1 MYRGVKAMI
10 IKINWKAVVL
20 SSIFLSVLILNLLNY
35 PFLGDDYVYAFM
47 WQGQDIFT
55 PLPENAR
62 RIQSFSDIFHSL
74 YSHYFTWGGR
84 MVAHFFV
91 MLFMWVGKF
100 WFDIANSF
108 MVVLLMMEMQW
119 IAHEGRITMDI
130 RAGHVALAFFCLWAF
145 NFDWCHTII
154 WLSGACNYL
163 WAMVLLLLFL
173 IPYIRH
179 YFTDGEVEY
188 GSWLAPVMFFL
199 GLAAGDTNEN
209 TICWIGLTGI
219 FYLWKCYRYKTLRP
233 WMIAGFIGL
242 SLGYGLLMLAPGNLV
257 RLADDYKDKFTTHF
271 ALIWL
276 SFLIQSLL
284 WFYLIKAYRWGRK
297 VSVSWRGRRKYFHLA
312 AWLVG
317 MAVLFN
323 LIMLPSPAFYPRS
336 TFPNIIFV
344 ITAVMVVMRLSYLR
358 DGRIIEGK
366 LVKVGYGIAVL
377 YFCFTYGMTAYN
389 YYGFHQ
395 YMGQVIREAETMRG
409 NRDTLVI
416 RYRPNQED
424 WSFKTGFH
432 GIYKEFWE
440 DEENWRNVA
449 FAKYYEIASIR
460 AELK

>member
-1 MYRGVKAMI
+1 MNRTVSRKTSLYMVLGAIFFGV
-10 IKINWKAVVL
+10 L
-20 SSIFLSVLILNLLNY
+20 LLNRLNY

-47 WQGQDIFT
+47 WQGKDIFT
-55 PLPENAR
+55 PLPEDAR

-74 YSHYFTWGGR
+74 YSYYFTWGGR

-108 MVVLLMMEMQW
+108 MVVLLMLEMQW

-163 WAMVLLLLFL
+163 WAMILLLLFL

-179 YFTDGEVEY
+179 YFTNGEVEY
-188 GSWLAPVMFFL
+188 GSWLVPVMFFL

-219 FYLWKCYRYKTLRP
+219 FYLWKCYRNKTLKP
-233 WMIAGFIGL
+233 WMIAGFMGL
-242 SLGYGLLMLAPGNLV
+242 SFGYGFLIMAPGNLV
-257 RLADDYKDKFTTHF
+257 RLADDYKDKFITHV

-284 WFYLIKAYRWGRK
+284 WFYLIKAYRWSRK
-297 VSVSWRGRRKYFHLA
+297 VSVSWQARRKYFHLA

-323 LIMLPSPAFYPRS
+323 LTMLPSPAFYPRS

-358 DGRIIEGK
+358 DGRIIERK

-432 GIYKEFWE
+432 GIYTEFWE

-449 FAKYYEIASIR
+449 FAKYYEIAGIR
-460 AELK
+460 VELK

>member
-1 MYRGVKAMI
+1 MNLAVGREISLY
-10 IKINWKAVVL
+10 VVL
-20 SSIFLSVLILNLLNY
+20 GGIFIGVLILNLLNY

-209 TICWIGLTGI
+209 TICWIGLTV
-219 FYLWKCYRYKTLRP
+219 FSYLWKCYRYKTLRL

-242 SLGYGLLMLAPGNLV
+242 SLGYGLLVLAPGNLV
-257 RLADDYKDKFTTHF
+257 RLADDYKDEFTTHF

-284 WFYLIKAYRWGRK
+284 WFYLIKAYCWGRK

-323 LIMLPSPAFYPRS
+323 LTMLPSPAFYPRS

-344 ITAVMVVMRLSYLR
+344 ITAVMVVMRMSYLC
-358 DGRIIEGK
+358 DGRIIERK
-366 LVKVGYGIAVL
+366 LVKAGYGMAVL

-389 YYGFHQ
+389 YYGFHY

-409 NRDTLVI
+409 SGDTLVI
-416 RYRPNQED
+416 CYRPNQED

-432 GIYKEFWE
+432 GIYTEFWE

>member
-1 MYRGVKAMI
+1 MNRTVSRKTSLYMVLGAIFFGV
-10 IKINWKAVVL
+10 L
-20 SSIFLSVLILNLLNY
+20 LLNRLNY

-47 WQGQDIFT
+47 WQGKDIFT
-55 PLPENAR
+55 PLPESAR

-108 MVVLLMMEMQW
+108 MVVLLMLEMQW

-163 WAMVLLLLFL
+163 WAMILLLLFL

-179 YFTDGEVEY
+179 YFTNGEVEY
-188 GSWLAPVMFFL
+188 GSWLVPVMFFL
-199 GLAAGDTNEN
+199 GLAAGGTNEN

-219 FYLWKCYRYKTLRP
+219 FYLWKCYRNKTLEP
-233 WMIAGFIGL
+233 WMIAGFMGL
-242 SLGYGLLMLAPGNLV
+242 SFGYGFLIMAPGNLV
-257 RLADDYKDKFTTHF
+257 RLADDYKDKFITHV

-297 VSVSWRGRRKYFHLA
+297 VSVSWQARRKYFHLA

-358 DGRIIEGK
+358 DGRIIERK

-432 GIYKEFWE
+432 GIYTEFWE

-449 FAKYYEIASIR
+449 FAKYYEIAGIR
-460 AELK
+460 IELK

>member
-1 MYRGVKAMI
+1 M
-10 IKINWKAVVL
+10 
-20 SSIFLSVLILNLLNY
+20 
-35 PFLGDDYVYAFM
+35 
-47 WQGQDIFT
+47 
-55 PLPENAR
+55 
-62 RIQSFSDIFHSL
+62 
-74 YSHYFTWGGR
+74 
-84 MVAHFFV
+84 
-91 MLFMWVGKF
+91 
-100 WFDIANSF
+100 
-108 MVVLLMMEMQW
+108 
-119 IAHEGRITMDI
+119 
-130 RAGHVALAFFCLWAF
+130 
-145 NFDWCHTII
+145 I

-188 GSWLAPVMFFL
+188 GSWLAPVMFLL

-242 SLGYGLLMLAPGNLV
+242 SLGYGLLVLAPENLV
-257 RLADDYKDKFTTHF
+257 RLADDYKDKFTTHV

-297 VSVSWRGRRKYFHLA
+297 VSVSWQARRKYFHLA

-323 LIMLPSPAFYPRS
+323 LIMLPSSAFYPRS

-344 ITAVMVVMRLSYLR
+344 ITVVMVVMRLSYLR
-358 DGRIIEGK
+358 DGRIIERK

-389 YYGFHQ
+389 YYVFHQ

-432 GIYKEFWE
+432 GIYIEFWE
-440 DEENWRNVA
+440 DEGNWRNVA

>member
-1 MYRGVKAMI
+1 MNRTVSRKTSLYMVLGAIFFGV
-10 IKINWKAVVL
+10 L
-20 SSIFLSVLILNLLNY
+20 LLNRLNY

-47 WQGQDIFT
+47 WQGKDIFT
-55 PLPENAR
+55 PLPEDAR

-108 MVVLLMMEMQW
+108 MVVLLMLEMQW

-163 WAMVLLLLFL
+163 WAMILLLLFL

-179 YFTDGEVEY
+179 YFTNGEVEY
-188 GSWLAPVMFFL
+188 GSWLVPVMFFL
-199 GLAAGDTNEN
+199 GLAAGDSNEN

-219 FYLWKCYRYKTLRP
+219 FYLWKCYRNKTLKP
-233 WMIAGFIGL
+233 WMIAGFMGL
-242 SLGYGLLMLAPGNLV
+242 SFGYGFLIMAPGNLV
-257 RLADDYKDKFTTHF
+257 RLADDYKDKFITHV

-284 WFYLIKAYRWGRK
+284 WFYLIKAYRWSRK
-297 VSVSWRGRRKYFHLA
+297 VSVSWQARRKYFHLA

-323 LIMLPSPAFYPRS
+323 LTMLPSPAFYPRS

-358 DGRIIEGK
+358 DGRIIERK

-432 GIYKEFWE
+432 GIYTEFWE

-449 FAKYYEIASIR
+449 FAKYYEIAGIR
-460 AELK
+460 VELK

>member
-1 MYRGVKAMI
+1 MNRTVSRKTSLYMVLGAIFFGV
-10 IKINWKAVVL
+10 L
-20 SSIFLSVLILNLLNY
+20 LLNRLNY

-47 WQGQDIFT
+47 WQGKDIFT
-55 PLPENAR
+55 PLPEDAR

-108 MVVLLMMEMQW
+108 MVVLLMLEMQW

-163 WAMVLLLLFL
+163 WAMILLLLFL

-179 YFTDGEVEY
+179 YFTNGEVEY
-188 GSWLAPVMFFL
+188 GSWLVPVMFFL

-219 FYLWKCYRYKTLRP
+219 FYLWKCYRNKTLKP
-233 WMIAGFIGL
+233 WMIAGFMGL
-242 SLGYGLLMLAPGNLV
+242 SFGYGFLIMAPGNLV
-257 RLADDYKDKFTTHF
+257 RLADDYKDKFITHV

-284 WFYLIKAYRWGRK
+284 WFYLIKAYRWSRK
-297 VSVSWRGRRKYFHLA
+297 VSVSWQVRRKYFHLA

-323 LIMLPSPAFYPRS
+323 LTMLPSPAFYPRS

-358 DGRIIEGK
+358 DGRIIERK

-432 GIYKEFWE
+432 GIYTEFWE

-449 FAKYYEIASIR
+449 FAKYYEIAGIR
-460 AELK
+460 VELK

>member
-1 MYRGVKAMI
+1 MLYMVLWAIFFGVLL
-10 IKINWKAVVL
+10 L
-20 SSIFLSVLILNLLNY
+20 SRLNY

-47 WQGQDIFT
+47 WQGKDIFT
-55 PLPENAR
+55 PLPEGAR

-108 MVVLLMMEMQW
+108 MVVLLMLEMQW

-242 SLGYGLLMLAPGNLV
+242 SFGYGLLVLAPGNLV
-257 RLADDYKDKFTTHF
+257 RLADDYKDKFITHV
-271 ALIWL
+271 ALVWL

-358 DGRIIEGK
+358 DGRIIERK

-389 YYGFHQ
+389 YYVFHQ

-409 NRDTLVI
+409 NGDTLVI
-416 RYRPNQED
+416 CYRPNQED

-432 GIYKEFWE
+432 GIYTEFWE

>member
-1 MYRGVKAMI
+1 MVLGAIFFGV
-10 IKINWKAVVL
+10 L
-20 SSIFLSVLILNLLNY
+20 LLNRLNY

-47 WQGQDIFT
+47 WQGKDIFT
-55 PLPENAR
+55 PLPEGAR
-62 RIQSFSDIFHSL
+62 RIQSFSDIFYSL

-130 RAGHVALAFFCLWAF
+130 RSGHVALAFFCLWAF

-242 SLGYGLLMLAPGNLV
+242 SLGYGLLVLAPGNLV
-257 RLADDYKDKFTTHF
+257 RLADDYKDKFITHV

-297 VSVSWRGRRKYFHLA
+297 ISMSWQGEWKYFHLA
-312 AWLVG
+312 AWLAG
-317 MAVLFN
+317 IAILFN
-323 LIMLPSPAFYPRS
+323 LTMLPSPAFYPRS

-358 DGRIIEGK
+358 DGRIIERK

-432 GIYKEFWE
+432 GNYTEFWE
-440 DEENWRNVA
+440 DEGNWRNVA
-449 FAKYYEIASIR
+449 FAKYYEIAGIR
-460 AELK
+460 TELK

>member
-1 MYRGVKAMI
+1 MNRTVSRKTSLYMVLGAIFFGV
-10 IKINWKAVVL
+10 L
-20 SSIFLSVLILNLLNY
+20 LLNRLNY

-47 WQGQDIFT
+47 WQGKDIFT
-55 PLPENAR
+55 PLPEGAR

-108 MVVLLMMEMQW
+108 MVVLLMLEMQW

-219 FYLWKCYRYKTLRP
+219 FYLWKCYKKHRLAP
-233 WMIAGFIGL
+233 WMIVGFIGL
-242 SLGYGLLMLAPGNLV
+242 SLGYGILVLAPGNLV
-257 RLADDYKDKFTTHF
+257 RLADDYRDKFITHV

-297 VSVSWRGRRKYFHLA
+297 VSVSWQARRKYFHLA

-323 LIMLPSPAFYPRS
+323 LTMLPSPAFYPRS

-344 ITAVMVVMRLSYLR
+344 ITAVMVVMRLSYLH
-358 DGRIIEGK
+358 DGRIIERK

-432 GIYKEFWE
+432 GIYTEFWE

-449 FAKYYEIASIR
+449 FAKYYEIAGIR
-460 AELK
+460 VELK

>member
-1 MYRGVKAMI
+1 MNRTVSRKTSLYMVLGAIFFGV
-10 IKINWKAVVL
+10 L
-20 SSIFLSVLILNLLNY
+20 LLNRLNY

-47 WQGQDIFT
+47 WQGKDIFT
-55 PLPENAR
+55 PLPEDAR
-62 RIQSFSDIFHSL
+62 RIQSFSDIFHTL

-108 MVVLLMMEMQW
+108 MVVLLMLEMQW

-163 WAMVLLLLFL
+163 WAMILLLLFL

-179 YFTDGEVEY
+179 YFTNGEVEY
-188 GSWLAPVMFFL
+188 GSWLVPVMFFL

-219 FYLWKCYRYKTLRP
+219 FYLWKCYRNKTLKP
-233 WMIAGFIGL
+233 WMIAGFMGL
-242 SLGYGLLMLAPGNLV
+242 SFGYGFLIMAPGNLV
-257 RLADDYKDKFTTHF
+257 RLADDYKDKFITHV

-284 WFYLIKAYRWGRK
+284 WFYLIKAYRWSRK
-297 VSVSWRGRRKYFHLA
+297 VSVSWQARRKYFHLA

-323 LIMLPSPAFYPRS
+323 LTMLPSPAFYPRS

-358 DGRIIEGK
+358 DGRIIERK

-395 YMGQVIREAETMRG
+395 YMGQVIRKAETMRG

-432 GIYKEFWE
+432 GIYTEFWE

-449 FAKYYEIASIR
+449 FAKYYEIAGIR
-460 AELK
+460 VELK

>member
-1 MYRGVKAMI
+1 MNLTVSRKTSLYIVLGAIFFGVM
-10 IKINWKAVVL
+10 L
-20 SSIFLSVLILNLLNY
+20 LNRLNY

-47 WQGQDIFT
+47 WQGKDIFT
-55 PLPENAR
+55 PLPEDAR

-108 MVVLLMMEMQW
+108 MVVLLMLEMQW

-179 YFTDGEVEY
+179 YFTNGEVEY

-219 FYLWKCYRYKTLRP
+219 FYLWKCYRNKTLKP

-242 SLGYGLLMLAPGNLV
+242 SLGYGFLIMAPGNLV
-257 RLADDYKDKFTTHF
+257 RLADDYKDKFITHV

-297 VSVSWRGRRKYFHLA
+297 ISMSWQGEWKYFHST
-312 AWLVG
+312 AWLAG
-317 MAVLFN
+317 IAILFN
-323 LIMLPSPAFYPRS
+323 LTMLPSPAFYPRS

-358 DGRIIEGK
+358 DGRIIERK

-432 GIYKEFWE
+432 GIYTEFWE

-449 FAKYYEIASIR
+449 FAKYYEIAGIR
-460 AELK
+460 VELK

>member
-1 MYRGVKAMI
+1 
-10 IKINWKAVVL
+10 
-20 SSIFLSVLILNLLNY
+20 
-35 PFLGDDYVYAFM
+35 
-47 WQGQDIFT
+47 
-55 PLPENAR
+55 
-62 RIQSFSDIFHSL
+62 
-74 YSHYFTWGGR
+74 
-84 MVAHFFV
+84 
-91 MLFMWVGKF
+91 
-100 WFDIANSF
+100 
-108 MVVLLMMEMQW
+108 
-119 IAHEGRITMDI
+119 MDI

-163 WAMVLLLLFL
+163 WASVLLLLFL
-173 IPYIRH
+173 VPYIRH
-179 YFTDGEVEY
+179 YFTNGDVEY
-188 GSWLAPVMFFL
+188 GSWLAPAMFFL

-242 SLGYGLLMLAPGNLV
+242 SFGYGLLVLAPGNLV

-297 VSVSWRGRRKYFHLA
+297 VSVSWRGRRKYFYLA

-323 LIMLPSPAFYPRS
+323 LTMLPAPAFYPRS
-336 TFPNIIFV
+336 TFPNIVFT
-344 ITAVMVVMRLSYLR
+344 ITPVMVIMRLSHLC
-358 DGRIIEGK
+358 DGQIIEKK
-366 LVKVGYGIAVL
+366 LVKFGYVMAVL

-395 YMGQVIREAETMRG
+395 YMGQVIQEAEAIRG
-409 NRDTLVI
+409 SRETLVI
-416 RYRPNQED
+416 HYRPNQEN

-432 GIYKEFWE
+432 GIYTEFWE

-449 FAKYYEIASIR
+449 FAKYYEIAGIR
-460 AELK
+460 VELK

>member
-1 MYRGVKAMI
+1 MNRTVSRKTSLYMVLGAIFFGV
-10 IKINWKAVVL
+10 L
-20 SSIFLSVLILNLLNY
+20 LLNRLNY

-47 WQGQDIFT
+47 WQGKDIFT
-55 PLPENAR
+55 PLPEDAR

-108 MVVLLMMEMQW
+108 MVVLLMLEMQW

-163 WAMVLLLLFL
+163 WAMILLLLFL

-179 YFTDGEVEY
+179 YFTNGEVEY
-188 GSWLAPVMFFL
+188 GSWLVPVMFFL

-219 FYLWKCYRYKTLRP
+219 FYLWKCYRNKTLKP
-233 WMIAGFIGL
+233 WMIAGFMGL
-242 SLGYGLLMLAPGNLV
+242 SFGYGFLIMAPGNLV
-257 RLADDYKDKFTTHF
+257 RLADDYKDKFITHV

-284 WFYLIKAYRWGRK
+284 WFYLIKAYRWSRK
-297 VSVSWRGRRKYFHLA
+297 VSVSWQARRKYFHLA

-323 LIMLPSPAFYPRS
+323 LTMLPSPAFYPRS

-358 DGRIIEGK
+358 DGRIIERK

-432 GIYKEFWE
+432 GIYTEFWE

-449 FAKYYEIASIR
+449 FAKYYEIAGIR
-460 AELK
+460 VELK